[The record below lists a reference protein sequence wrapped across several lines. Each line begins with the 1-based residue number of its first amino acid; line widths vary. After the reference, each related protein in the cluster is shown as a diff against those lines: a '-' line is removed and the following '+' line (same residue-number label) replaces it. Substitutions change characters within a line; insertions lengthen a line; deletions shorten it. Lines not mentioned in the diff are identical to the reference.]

1 MGLISPAF
9 HLKTPAFRATF
20 VVKTPPEVHKLAS
33 AVMMAMMMNMVGDD
47 GDGDG
52 DGDGDACD
60 DGDDGDGEGDGDDES
75 HDKYQDAREIE
86 VAVRAMVLRWNM
98 SG

>member
-1 MGLISPAF
+1 MQATL
-9 HLKTPAFRATF
+9 TPG
-20 VVKTPPEVHKLAS
+20 VHKLAP

-47 GDGDG
+47 GDGDACD
-52 DGDGDACD
+52 DGD

-86 VAVRAMVLRWNM
+86 VAVRAMVVRWNM